1 MKLQKKVTDGEM
13 VSVKTYNIE
22 ECLDKISD
30 ISYTAATDDDI
41 INVLYETGI
50 INPVMNNIG
59 KIFLAADGNILTL

>member
-22 ECLDKISD
+22 ECLDEISN
-30 ISYTAATDDDI
+30 DDI

-50 INPVMNNIG
+50 INPVTNNIG
-59 KIFLAADGNILTL
+59 KIFLAADSNILTL

>member
-22 ECLDKISD
+22 ECLDEISN
-30 ISYTAATDDDI
+30 DDM

-50 INPVMNNIG
+50 INPVTNNIG

>member
-1 MKLQKKVTDGEM
+1 MKLQKKVTDGETI
-13 VSVKTYNIE
+13 SVKTYNIE

-30 ISYTAATDDDI
+30 ISYTDDDI

-50 INPVMNNIG
+50 INPVTNNIG

>member
-22 ECLDKISD
+22 ECLAEISN
-30 ISYTAATDDDI
+30 DDI

-50 INPVMNNIG
+50 INPVMDNGG
-59 KIFLAADGNILTL
+59 KILLAADSNILTL

>member
-13 VSVKTYNIE
+13 ISVKTYNIE

-30 ISYTAATDDDI
+30 MATDDDI

-50 INPVMNNIG
+50 INPVTDNGG
-59 KIFLAADGNILTL
+59 KILLAADSNILTL

>member
-22 ECLDKISD
+22 ECLDEISN
-30 ISYTAATDDDI
+30 DDI

-50 INPVMNNIG
+50 INPVTDNGGRIL
-59 KIFLAADGNILTL
+59 LAADGNILTL

>member
-22 ECLDKISD
+22 ECLDEISN
-30 ISYTAATDDDI
+30 DDI

-50 INPVMNNIG
+50 INPVTDNDG
-59 KIFLAADGNILTL
+59 KILLAADSNILTL

>member
-22 ECLDKISD
+22 ECLDKIP
-30 ISYTAATDDDI
+30 DDDI

-50 INPVMNNIG
+50 INPVTDNGG
-59 KIFLAADGNILTL
+59 KILLAADSNILTL

>member
-1 MKLQKKVTDGEM
+1 MKLQKKVTDGETI
-13 VSVKTYNIE
+13 SVKTYNIE

-30 ISYTAATDDDI
+30 ISYTDDDI